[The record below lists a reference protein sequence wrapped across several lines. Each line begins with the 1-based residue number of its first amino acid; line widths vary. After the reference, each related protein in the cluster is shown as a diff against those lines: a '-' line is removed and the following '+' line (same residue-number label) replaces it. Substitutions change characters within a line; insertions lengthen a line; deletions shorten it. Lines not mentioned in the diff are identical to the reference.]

1 MFAPSDKTHLLDAP
15 VIEAVP
21 AGVPRPLISVMIPVY
36 NSTEYL
42 RETLLSVLSQD
53 LGPRDMEI
61 EVLDNCSTR
70 GRPDEIAAEMGGG
83 RIGFH
88 RHEANIGA
96 IENFNSCVRRARGEW
111 VHILHADDLVAPGFY
126 ARARQ
131 AIASHPSVGAVA
143 FRVTYI
149 DDFGT
154 AIGLSELEA
163 VKAGVLP
170 REFTWRQ
177 LTAQRFQFVGMIV
190 KRTAYEELGAF
201 RPELPHCADWDMWN
215 RIVVA
220 RQIYYEPEP
229 LARYRL
235 HSGSDSSQ
243 IFVTAENVR
252 DERRAIRVS
261 SAYVSERES
270 RRLIRQAMRLAGGRA
285 ARRARL
291 SLARGDWRVALRQAN
306 EALHCSLAPAVL
318 ARVVYHMGLAT
329 VGQIKANSQRLLKT
343 RRG

>member
-1 MFAPSDKTHLLDAP
+1 
-15 VIEAVP
+15 
-21 AGVPRPLISVMIPVY
+21 
-36 NSTEYL
+36 
-42 RETLLSVLSQD
+42 
-53 LGPRDMEI
+53 
-61 EVLDNCSTR
+61 
-70 GRPDEIAAEMGGG
+70 
-83 RIGFH
+83 
-88 RHEANIGA
+88 
-96 IENFNSCVRRARGEW
+96 
-111 VHILHADDLVAPGFY
+111 
-126 ARARQ
+126 
-131 AIASHPSVGAVA
+131 
-143 FRVTYI
+143 
-149 DDFGT
+149 
-154 AIGLSELEA
+154 
-163 VKAGVLP
+163 
-170 REFTWRQ
+170 
-177 LTAQRFQFVGMIV
+177 
-190 KRTAYEELGAF
+190 
-201 RPELPHCADWDMWN
+201 MWN

-220 RQIYYEPEP
+220 KQVYYEPEP

>member
-1 MFAPSDKTHLLDAP
+1 MVAESDKSRFLDAP
-15 VIEAVP
+15 TIDAVP
-21 AGVPRPLISVMIPVY
+21 GGAPRPLISVMIPVY
-36 NSTEYL
+36 NSTEDL
-42 RETLLSVLSQD
+42 RETLSSVLSQD
-53 LGPRDMEI
+53 LGPPDMEI

-70 GRPDEIAAEMGGG
+70 GRPDEIVAELGQG
-83 RIGFH
+83 RIGFY

-96 IENFNSCVRRARGEW
+96 IGNFNSCVRRARGEW
-111 VHILHADDLVAPGFY
+111 VHILHADDTVAPGFY

-131 AIASHPSVGAVA
+131 AIASHPSICAVA
-143 FRVTYI
+143 FRVTYV
-149 DDFGT
+149 DDFGKP
-154 AIGLSELEA
+154 IGLSELEA
-163 VKAGVLP
+163 AKAGILP
-170 REFTWRQ
+170 REFAWRQ
-177 LTAQRFQFVGMIV
+177 LTAQRFQFVGMVV
-190 KRTAYEELGAF
+190 KRAAYEELGAF

-215 RIVVA
+215 RLVVA
-220 RQIYYEPEP
+220 KQIHYEPEP

-243 IFVTAENVR
+243 IFITAENVR

-261 SAYVSERES
+261 SAYVSEGES
-270 RRLIRQAMRLAGGRA
+270 RRLIRQAMILAGGRA

-318 ARVVYHMGLAT
+318 ARVVYHVGLAT
-329 VGQIKANSQRLLKT
+329 VGQIKTNSQRLLRS